1 MPGYTQVWRITWPII
16 LANITVPLLGLVD
29 TAVIGNTGRGIDL
42 GAIAL
47 GTIIFNFIYW
57 SFGFLRMG
65 TTGFTA
71 QADGAGDAVEVRA
84 ILGRALLF
92 ALAMGLLLILLQLPI
107 VYLAMQLLGG
117 SPEVEEIART
127 YVLTRIWG
135 APASLVLYALMGAM
149 IGLGHS
155 GKLLRVQLLLNGLN
169 MLLDILFAGV
179 LGWGAQ
185 GIALGTAIAEWVA
198 VIYAGTLT
206 FRLLSAGRGDAEA
219 FWPRSRIVDIA
230 KLRQTMNANADI
242 LLRTLALLFGFAW
255 FVDQSAR
262 FGDTVLAGNHILLQF
277 VFFSAYFLDSFAYAA
292 EVLVGRAFGAGRLKV
307 FDRAVFVSSVF
318 ALSTAA
324 FLSLTIFLAGP
335 PVINA
340 LTNLEGV
347 RGSAAHYLP
356 YAAVYVM
363 LAVAAFQLDGIFIGA
378 TRTRAMR
385 NATLLAVLVF
395 LVAGWLLIRRSGND
409 GLWIAF
415 SVFALARAITLAA
428 HYPALRRALP

>member
-16 LANITVPLLGLVD
+16 LANITAPLLGLVD
-29 TAVIGNTGRGIDL
+29 TAVIGNTGRSVDL

-71 QADGAGDAVEVRA
+71 QADGAGDALEVRA

-92 ALAMGLLLILLQLPI
+92 ALGIGALLILLQLPI
-107 VYLAMQLLGG
+107 VFLALQLLGG
-117 SPEVEEIART
+117 SPVVEEITRS

-135 APASLVLYALMGAM
+135 APASLVMYALMGVM

-169 MLLDILFAGV
+169 IGLDIFFAGV
-179 LGWGAQ
+179 LGWGVP
-185 GIALGTAIAEWVA
+185 GIALGTVIAEWVA
-198 VIYAGTLT
+198 VVYAGLLT
-206 FRLLSAGRGDAEA
+206 WRLLSVQRRADEP
-219 FWPRSRIVDIA
+219 FWPRRLILNA
-230 KLRQTMNANADI
+230 ARLRRTLSANADI

-262 FGDTVLAGNHILLQF
+262 FGDTLLAANHILLQF

-292 EVLVGRAFGAGRLKV
+292 EVLVGRAFGAGHLRI
-307 FDRAVFVSSVF
+307 FDRAVFVSALF
-318 ALSTAA
+318 ALATALV
-324 FLSLTIFLAGP
+324 LSLAIVIAGP
-335 PVINA
+335 LAIAA
-340 LTNLEGV
+340 LTSLVDV
-347 RGSAAHYLP
+347 RDSAGQYLP
-356 YAAVYVM
+356 FAAIYVL
-363 LAVAAFQLDGIFIGA
+363 LAVGAFQLDGIFIGA
-378 TRTRAMR
+378 TQTRAMR

-395 LVAGWLLIRRSGND
+395 LLGGWLLISRLGNA

-415 SVFALARAITLAA
+415 VVFAVARALTLAA
-428 HYPALRRALP
+428 YYPKLRRLLT